1 VFSLKAKYSNPKR
14 SSLTTLVVL
23 ATVACLALTVAL
35 ATIAPSQAQFKN
47 RYTNLPPVTGFGSAS
62 TRPQQQQQIIRQN
75 APIST
80 GGAKRPVAMQTGTGV
95 YPEFKSAHG
104 VIRWIPDQMPLHV
117 WVSNG
122 LAIDQILDPQLGAP
136 YVNVDAVNTWPDFIA
151 TVLQNGQL
159 QSLPQAEGF
168 IPQHR
173 QAAIEGINYWKR
185 FEKEGLLSFEFTD
198 DPMEADIHV
207 FFVHHFVNKLGLGLF
222 ASDIRGYTSKNCFPY
237 QAILQGKKANFR
249 PVVVLLRCTEK
260 QGQSMPIEKM
270 RAAAGHEMGH
280 ALGIDGHSKNPGD
293 LMSMYYGNG
302 VLSASD
308 IATIR
313 YLYKSTPD
321 LIP

>member
-1 VFSLKAKYSNPKR
+1 MFRPRSHLSKRKSAKAAKATSIVFAL
-14 SSLTTLVVL
+14 L
-23 ATVACLALTVAL
+23 ACLTIVVSL
-35 ATIAPSQAQFKN
+35 ACPGLAQFKN
-47 RYTNLPPVTGFGSAS
+47 RYTNLPPVTGFGSAG
-62 TRPQQQQQIIRQN
+62 TRPQQQQFNRQN
-75 APIST
+75 TPTRST
-80 GGAKRPVAMQTGTGV
+80 GQAKQPMATGSGV
-95 YPEFKSAHG
+95 YPEFRSPHG
-104 VIRWIPDQMPLHV
+104 IIRWIPDQMPLRV

-136 YVNVDAVNTWPDFIA
+136 YTNVDAVNQWPDFVA
-151 TVLQNGQL
+151 NVLQNPQQL
-159 QSLPQAEGF
+159 NSLPQAEGF
-168 IPQHR
+168 VPQHR
-173 QAAIEGINYWKR
+173 QAAMEGINYWKR

-260 QGQSMPIEKM
+260 QGQSMPLDKM

-313 YLYKSTPD
+313 HLYKSTPD

>member
-1 VFSLKAKYSNPKR
+1 
-14 SSLTTLVVL
+14 
-23 ATVACLALTVAL
+23 
-35 ATIAPSQAQFKN
+35 
-47 RYTNLPPVTGFGSAS
+47 
-62 TRPQQQQQIIRQN
+62 
-75 APIST
+75 
-80 GGAKRPVAMQTGTGV
+80 MQTGTAV

-136 YVNVDAVNTWPDFIA
+136 YVNVDNVNKWPDFIA

-173 QAAIEGINYWKR
+173 QAAIEGISYWKR
-185 FEKEGLLSFEFTD
+185 FEKEGLFSFEFTD

-237 QAILQGKKANFR
+237 QAILQGKQANFR

>member
-1 VFSLKAKYSNPKR
+1 MRALFILASLACL
-14 SSLTTLVVL
+14 SLSVAI
-23 ATVACLALTVAL
+23 ATVA
-35 ATIAPSQAQFKN
+35 PGRAQFKN
-47 RYTNLPPVTGFGSAS
+47 RYTNLPPVTGFGSAG

-75 APIST
+75 APRANA
-80 GGAKRPVAMQTGTGV
+80 GGGRPKQAAMQTGSGV
-95 YPEFKSAHG
+95 YPEYRSAHG
-104 VIRWIPDQMPLHV
+104 VIRWIPDQMPLRI

-122 LAIDQILDPQLGAP
+122 LAIDQILDPALGAP
-136 YVNVDAVNTWPDFIA
+136 YVNVDYVNQWPDFVGK
-151 TVLQNGQL
+151 VLENPAQL

-173 QAAIEGINYWKR
+173 QAAVEGINYWKR
-185 FEKEGLLSFEFTD
+185 FEKEGLLSFEFTE
-198 DPMEADIHV
+198 DPLEADIHV

-237 QAILQGKKANFR
+237 QAILQGKQANFR

-313 YLYKSTPD
+313 HLYKSTPD